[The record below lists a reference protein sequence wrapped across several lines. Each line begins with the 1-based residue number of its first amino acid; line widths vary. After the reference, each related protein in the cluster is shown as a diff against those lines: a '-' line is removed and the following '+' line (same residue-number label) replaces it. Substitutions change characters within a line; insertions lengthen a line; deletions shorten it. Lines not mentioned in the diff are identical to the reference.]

1 MTPRAVR
8 RFRLAVALAAA
19 AIPVLTAPPAAA
31 HDAPLSTAPAVDA
44 TVAAAPDTVRLTLSN
59 PPAESGNV
67 HLSVI
72 TVTDGMGRV
81 ASDGKE
87 RVTGSTISTTLV
99 DGGSGPY
106 VVLWRAVSADG
117 HPIGG
122 SYSFS
127 VPDPAGAP
135 LPSMASPAPTAQPPA
150 AGTPA
155 SSAPGQ
161 VMPPN
166 NRNAG
171 VTLGIAAAILAAA
184 IGIFMIS
191 RRRSDGD
198 APSK

>member
-1 MTPRAVR
+1 M
-8 RFRLAVALAAA
+8 
-19 AIPVLTAPPAAA
+19 
-31 HDAPLSTAPAVDA
+31 
-44 TVAAAPDTVRLTLSN
+44 
-59 PPAESGNV
+59 

-72 TVTDGMGRV
+72 TVTDGMGRI

-127 VPDPAGAP
+127 VPDPAGVP
-135 LPSMASPAPTAQPPA
+135 LPSTASPDPTAQPPA
-150 AGTPA
+150 AGTPV

-198 APSK
+198 TPSK